1 MTETIDDII
10 KQIEE
15 LRLNLVKIKEG
26 RAYTD
31 QEVISASQA
40 LDQVLDKYQELML
53 KNRG

>member
-1 MTETIDDII
+1 MTETIDDIV

-31 QEVISASQA
+31 PEVISASQA
-40 LDQVLDKYQELML
+40 LDKVLDKYQVLIAKE
-53 KNRG
+53 